1 MDLKDKVKHIE
12 DIQSQVTYMKKYASN
27 FQTFIGIKI
36 VEDMKETLRMRY
48 KTLFDDGQLN
58 TIKISMTEAN
68 ETIFRFRPFDD
79 IKVEICPTA
88 ISDVNSSKKSN
99 VNQQI
104 SSYEISSDVE
114 NISKKSSLSTS
125 ITCVDS
131 DFLTECCN
139 DEASNNKETG
149 TLFFK
154 NAKSRL
160 LQKLGI
166 INAPEQVLIP
176 FRFRINFEKKF
187 YIHKGHLT
195 GCCLLP
201 GGQMVGTNYDMY
213 TLTLYDSRA
222 NIN

>member
-149 TLFFK
+149 TLFSKMLRVDYCK
-154 NAKSRL
+154 NLELSMHLSR
-160 LQKLGI
+160 
-166 INAPEQVLIP
+166 
-176 FRFRINFEKKF
+176 
-187 YIHKGHLT
+187 Y
-195 GCCLLP
+195 
-201 GGQMVGTNYDMY
+201 
-213 TLTLYDSRA
+213 
-222 NIN
+222 